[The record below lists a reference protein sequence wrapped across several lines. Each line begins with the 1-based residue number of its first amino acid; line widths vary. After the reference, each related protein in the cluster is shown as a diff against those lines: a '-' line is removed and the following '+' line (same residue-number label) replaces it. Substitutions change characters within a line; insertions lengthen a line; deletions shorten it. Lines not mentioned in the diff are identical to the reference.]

1 MQDKEGHMK
10 KIFLLLICLLTI
22 GSVVFSNS
30 LIVYASDDES
40 NITIASTDQF
50 FSYSFAGMTYTSNIS
65 LDDAWNKA
73 MKSQY
78 ELGNLGLDDIGIEY
92 GLYNSSAINHIVSNE
107 NLRSSSRNPEEDG
120 IKVHLEWQPTSNGDY
135 IPLKYM
141 KVQLYYIYYNNDSP
155 LTSIILEEGYTDD
168 NGDYVFTDALSWK
181 ELLHP
186 VSGIIDMFNGI
197 ELRVRICPESKTFKI
212 QKDWLNI
219 LDLAGE
225 VLTDWSIA
233 DGIIEEFLS
242 YSVITNSINV
252 GFFDRNGDFG
262 TIQIPYGIELDD
274 PGGLAESNIL
284 NRSFKVAQSLAMG
297 QKFINEQG
305 INITNKVNVAYPA
318 FYGSNMDTN
327 AFCYYDY
334 DLQSGLMCIGGLRD
348 EWETML
354 HEYGH
359 FVHASLN
366 LFPFSWADYA
376 AYAISSIFGVDG
388 GVNPE
393 HLGYE
398 DHISDPNYGKGKNVG
413 TKFAWSEGWAEAF
426 SYIVQ
431 DYYWNDYY
439 LSGTNLN
446 TVGLEGVHPLNT
458 TIFKY
463 KTNCCEGQED
473 AITLFLNNLYNL
485 QIDGLEM
492 FLSSIKPGY
501 INGEKIQTIS
511 KFVDNLL
518 ANYPTYHEEV
528 GEILSNCHI
537 SSKLNP
543 ISSFDTYNPPV
554 ISWQINGSQYTP
566 LNQFEIKF
574 YDVNGNEKYNI
585 NNVISTKAYNDIF
598 QYEISNS
605 EWNNILTILGDSS
618 EFGIEIYCYNTTGM
632 LTGPYPSNRVIC
644 DTPYF
649 FDFML
654 DETTNTYTINGITN
668 VQSDDSVIIPNYYNN
683 KKITKINDSAFLNC
697 TQLSAIELP
706 LYLEEI
712 GSSVFKECLSLSSIT
727 ISSSVQYIDDSAFEN
742 CSSLTS
748 VIVVRA
754 VTGITNLG
762 SNAFDGCSTSLQI
775 VVPQDRIAE
784 YKNKVYWSSYKSK
797 IVPNTTSYSE
807 IDLNCLIDEEES
819 VTLNAVYNKL
829 YKLVADCTR
838 SYKFVTDVSSKI
850 IVYNSDMTMAYSGD
864 NSLTAYLN
872 KGTYYLSIEHSTI
885 TTSGTININYKLAYP
900 TDGTAISYNSTN
912 GTNISSSLHLTE
924 NDMCHARLKY
934 TNNQGAGIYKFTLY
948 AGANVIY
955 PEYAIQ
961 VYTDA
966 DRNNLLS
973 MYSVNEL
980 NILAQ
985 SNENENII
993 YVNLPENGTYYID
1006 VTLPSN
1012 NYSILTFNVESIEA
1026 NNINYLNSLSVIGFN
1041 VIFEN
1046 SNAQSYFE
1054 EVTISH
1060 RSEIQLDILTSGI
1073 INNNIKVYV
1082 FEKVRDPGYEP
1093 GINYYYIETVHINE
1107 ITSSNSSPVYTI
1119 VLNPGTYYFG
1129 YAENEDNVNINYA
1142 LRRMVDYTMNMED
1155 TLVADPYYEGYE
1167 LGSEVNLNNGLCDN
1181 YNITEGFTRNIYLMV
1196 EDRLT
1201 DPMSRLDYDW
1211 YSSNESVAK
1220 VTNYGTVLGM
1230 PVDEDT
1236 TVTIYA
1242 VLKADPSIVYYKVFT
1257 ILNDEEEDLI
1267 EIELEMSYSYS
1278 EENGEYQLELNSA
1291 NCPYPM
1297 IQYYDWIIYNE
1308 SNEEVLLNYWG
1319 NVTSTGPCEVL
1330 IVGTYNLNNRVRIF
1344 ITLTIEE

>member
-1 MQDKEGHMK
+1 MPIISPLNKYWIDESTLSDLTDYQKALFIQNVDKAAAEWNSVRIADCDGAIIKLERQSSNGLNVVPIRYNPNLDSNVAGQFNPIPLFHEIEIKRYNDYDTIMHEFGHMIGLQDLDLNNSPGTHISLMGYNSDDILHYQDIQGLAVANGKHTEHDFRKYYYYDEMYNYVCFYCDATDPRSTK
-10 KIFLLLICLLTI
+10 KYDGEHLEYASSCIHEYENLVSAGSRYWQKCTKCYKVVECEFNIKVLSINSVEIVGLIDNRSSVIVPSTIGGQSIVSIGANAFKNCTNLQEVIISNTVTNIDSSAFENCSYLQSVALPSSLVTI
-22 GSVVFSNS
+22 GSSAFKGCAS
-30 LIVYASDDES
+30 LPS
-40 NITIASTDQF
+40 ITIPNSVT
-50 FSYSFAGMTYTSNIS
+50 NI
-65 LDDAWNKA
+65 D
-73 MKSQY
+73 
-78 ELGNLGLDDIGIEY
+78 
-92 GLYNSSAINHIVSNE
+92 SSAFE
-107 NLRSSSRNPEEDG
+107 N
-120 IKVHLEWQPTSNGDY
+120 
-135 IPLKYM
+135 
-141 KVQLYYIYYNNDSP
+141 
-155 LTSIILEEGYTDD
+155 
-168 NGDYVFTDALSWK
+168 
-181 ELLHP
+181 
-186 VSGIIDMFNGI
+186 
-197 ELRVRICPESKTFKI
+197 C
-212 QKDWLNI
+212 
-219 LDLAGE
+219 
-225 VLTDWSIA
+225 
-233 DGIIEEFLS
+233 S
-242 YSVITNSINV
+242 Y
-252 GFFDRNGDFG
+252 
-262 TIQIPYGIELDD
+262 
-274 PGGLAESNIL
+274 
-284 NRSFKVAQSLAMG
+284 
-297 QKFINEQG
+297 
-305 INITNKVNVAYPA
+305 
-318 FYGSNMDTN
+318 
-327 AFCYYDY
+327 
-334 DLQSGLMCIGGLRD
+334 LQSV
-348 EWETML
+348 T
-354 HEYGH
+354 
-359 FVHASLN
+359 
-366 LFPFSWADYA
+366 
-376 AYAISSIFGVDG
+376 
-388 GVNPE
+388 
-393 HLGYE
+393 
-398 DHISDPNYGKGKNVG
+398 
-413 TKFAWSEGWAEAF
+413 
-426 SYIVQ
+426 
-431 DYYWNDYY
+431 
-439 LSGTNLN
+439 LSTNL
-446 TVGLEGVHPLNT
+446 
-458 TIFKY
+458 I
-463 KTNCCEGQED
+463 
-473 AITLFLNNLYNL
+473 AI
-485 QIDGLEM
+485 
-492 FLSSIKPGY
+492 
-501 INGEKIQTIS
+501 GE
-511 KFVDNLL
+511 
-518 ANYPTYHEEV
+518 
-528 GEILSNCHI
+528 
-537 SSKLNP
+537 
-543 ISSFDTYNPPV
+543 
-554 ISWQINGSQYTP
+554 
-566 LNQFEIKF
+566 
-574 YDVNGNEKYNI
+574 
-585 NNVISTKAYNDIF
+585 
-598 QYEISNS
+598 
-605 EWNNILTILGDSS
+605 
-618 EFGIEIYCYNTTGM
+618 
-632 LTGPYPSNRVIC
+632 
-644 DTPYF
+644 
-649 FDFML
+649 
-654 DETTNTYTINGITN
+654 
-668 VQSDDSVIIPNYYNN
+668 
-683 KKITKINDSAFLNC
+683 SAFKGC
-697 TQLSAIELP
+697 A
-706 LYLEEI
+706 
-712 GSSVFKECLSLSSIT
+712 SLSSIT
-727 ISSSVQYIDDSAFEN
+727 IPNGVTNIDSSAFENCSYLQSAILPNNLVAIGISAFKGCGSLGSIVIPNNVQYIDDSAFEN
-742 CSSLTS
+742 CVSLVS
-748 VIVVRA
+748 VIVEREISN
-754 VTGITNLG
+754 ITNLG
-762 SNAFDGCSTSLQI
+762 NNVFDGCSTSLQI
-775 VVPQDRIAE
+775 VVPQDRVAE

-797 IVPNTTSYSE
+797 IVPNNTSYSE

-819 VTLNAVYNKL
+819 VTLNAGYNKL

-973 MYSVNEL
+973 MYLVNEL

>member
-1 MQDKEGHMK
+1 M
-10 KIFLLLICLLTI
+10 
-22 GSVVFSNS
+22 
-30 LIVYASDDES
+30 
-40 NITIASTDQF
+40 
-50 FSYSFAGMTYTSNIS
+50 
-65 LDDAWNKA
+65 
-73 MKSQY
+73 
-78 ELGNLGLDDIGIEY
+78 
-92 GLYNSSAINHIVSNE
+92 
-107 NLRSSSRNPEEDG
+107 
-120 IKVHLEWQPTSNGDY
+120 
-135 IPLKYM
+135 
-141 KVQLYYIYYNNDSP
+141 
-155 LTSIILEEGYTDD
+155 
-168 NGDYVFTDALSWK
+168 
-181 ELLHP
+181 
-186 VSGIIDMFNGI
+186 
-197 ELRVRICPESKTFKI
+197 
-212 QKDWLNI
+212 
-219 LDLAGE
+219 
-225 VLTDWSIA
+225 
-233 DGIIEEFLS
+233 
-242 YSVITNSINV
+242 
-252 GFFDRNGDFG
+252 
-262 TIQIPYGIELDD
+262 
-274 PGGLAESNIL
+274 
-284 NRSFKVAQSLAMG
+284 
-297 QKFINEQG
+297 
-305 INITNKVNVAYPA
+305 
-318 FYGSNMDTN
+318 
-327 AFCYYDY
+327 
-334 DLQSGLMCIGGLRD
+334 
-348 EWETML
+348 
-354 HEYGH
+354 
-359 FVHASLN
+359 
-366 LFPFSWADYA
+366 
-376 AYAISSIFGVDG
+376 
-388 GVNPE
+388 
-393 HLGYE
+393 
-398 DHISDPNYGKGKNVG
+398 
-413 TKFAWSEGWAEAF
+413 
-426 SYIVQ
+426 
-431 DYYWNDYY
+431 
-439 LSGTNLN
+439 
-446 TVGLEGVHPLNT
+446 EGVHPLNT

-511 KFVDNLL
+511 KFVENLL

-528 GEILSNCHI
+528 GEILSSCHI

-543 ISSFDTYNPPV
+543 ISSFDTYNPPI
-554 ISWQINGSQYTP
+554 ISWIINGSQYPP

-574 YDVNGNEKYNI
+574 YDIDDNEIYSINNI
-585 NNVISTKAYNDIF
+585 NTTKAYNDIF

-618 EFGIEIYCYNTTGM
+618 EFGIEIYCYNTTSM

-683 KKITKINDSAFLNC
+683 KKITKINDSVFLNC

-712 GSSVFKECLSLSSIT
+712 GSSVFKGCSSLSSIT
-727 ISSSVQYIDDSAFEN
+727 IPSSVQYIDDSAFEN
-742 CSSLTS
+742 CVSLVS
-748 VIVVRA
+748 VIVEREISN
-754 VTGITNLG
+754 ITNLG
-762 SNAFDGCSTSLQI
+762 NNVFDGCSTSLQI
-775 VVPQDRIAE
+775 VVSQDRVAE

-797 IVPNTTSYSE
+797 IISDNDNYDE
-807 IDLNCLIDEEES
+807 IDLYCLIDEEES
-819 VTLNAVYNKL
+819 ITLNAGYNKL
-829 YKLVADCTR
+829 YKLVVDCTR
-838 SYKFVTDVSSKI
+838 SYKFVTDVASKI
-850 IVYNSDMTMAYSGD
+850 IVYNSDMFVSYSGD
-864 NSLTAYLN
+864 STLTAYLN
-872 KGTYYLSIEHSTI
+872 KGTYYLSIEHSTV
-885 TTSGTININYKLAYP
+885 TSSGTININYALAYP
-900 TDGTAISYNSTN
+900 TDGISIAYNSSN
-912 GTNISSSLHLTE
+912 GTNIASGLHLTE
-924 NDMCHARLKY
+924 NNVYHARLKY
-934 TNNQGAGIYKFTLY
+934 TNYNGAGFYKFTLN
-948 AGANVIY
+948 AGSNATY
-955 PEYAIQ
+955 PENAIQ

-966 DRNNLLS
+966 NRTNLLS
-973 MYSVNEL
+973 IYSLSTVNKF
-980 NILAQ
+980 AQ
-985 SNENENII
+985 SNENENIMHI
-993 YVNLPENGTYYID
+993 YLPENGTYYID
-1006 VTLPSN
+1006 VTLPLSS
-1012 NYSILTFNVESIEA
+1012 YSTLTFNIQSVAE
-1026 NNINYLNSLSVIGFN
+1026 NNINYLNSLTSIEFDVL
-1041 VIFEN
+1041 FEN
-1046 SNAQSYFE
+1046 VNTQSCFE

-1060 RSEIQLDILTSGI
+1060 RSEIQLDILSSGT

-1082 FEKVRDPGYEP
+1082 FEKVRDHGYEP
-1093 GINYYYIETVHINE
+1093 GINYYYIETVYIDE
-1107 ITSSNSSPVYTI
+1107 ITSINRSPVFTI
-1119 VLNPGTYYFG
+1119 VLDPGTYYFG

-1297 IQYYDWIIYNE
+1297 IQYYNWNVNNE

-1319 NVTSTGPCEVL
+1319 NVTSTGSCEVL

>member
-1 MQDKEGHMK
+1 M
-10 KIFLLLICLLTI
+10 
-22 GSVVFSNS
+22 
-30 LIVYASDDES
+30 
-40 NITIASTDQF
+40 
-50 FSYSFAGMTYTSNIS
+50 
-65 LDDAWNKA
+65 
-73 MKSQY
+73 
-78 ELGNLGLDDIGIEY
+78 
-92 GLYNSSAINHIVSNE
+92 
-107 NLRSSSRNPEEDG
+107 
-120 IKVHLEWQPTSNGDY
+120 
-135 IPLKYM
+135 
-141 KVQLYYIYYNNDSP
+141 
-155 LTSIILEEGYTDD
+155 
-168 NGDYVFTDALSWK
+168 
-181 ELLHP
+181 
-186 VSGIIDMFNGI
+186 
-197 ELRVRICPESKTFKI
+197 
-212 QKDWLNI
+212 
-219 LDLAGE
+219 
-225 VLTDWSIA
+225 LTDWSIV
-233 DGIIEEFLS
+233 DGIIEKFLS

-262 TIQIPYGIELDD
+262 TIQIPYGIQLDKT
-274 PGGLAESNIL
+274 GGLAEANVL

-318 FYGSNMDTN
+318 FYDSEMDTN

-334 DLQSGLMCIGGLRD
+334 HLQSGLMCIGGLRD
-348 EWETML
+348 EWKTML
-354 HEYGH
+354 HEYDH
-359 FVHASLN
+359 FVQGSLN

-376 AYAISSIFGVDG
+376 AYAISSIFGFNG

-393 HLGYE
+393 HSGYE

-413 TKFAWSEGWAEAF
+413 TKFSWSEGWAEAF

-439 LSGTNLN
+439 LTGKTLSST
-446 TVGLEGVHPLNT
+446 GLEGVKSLDTSYLYIDYNS
-458 TIFKY
+458 
-463 KTNCCEGQED
+463 CEGQEW
-473 AITLFLNNLYNL
+473 AITVFLNNLYNL

-511 KFVDNLL
+511 KFVENLL

-528 GEILSNCHI
+528 GEILSSCHI

-543 ISSFDTYNPPV
+543 ISSFDTYNPPI
-554 ISWQINGSQYTP
+554 ISWIINGSQYTP
-566 LNQFEIKF
+566 LDQFEIKF
-574 YDVNGNEKYNI
+574 YDIDDNEIYSINNI
-585 NNVISTKAYNDIF
+585 NTTKAYNDIF

-618 EFGIEIYCYNTTGM
+618 EFGIEIYCYNTTSM

-712 GSSVFKECLSLSSIT
+712 GSSVFKECSSLSSIT
-727 ISSSVQYIDDSAFEN
+727 IPSSVQYIDDSAFEN
-742 CSSLTS
+742 CVSLVS
-748 VIVVRA
+748 VIVEREISN
-754 VTGITNLG
+754 ITNLG
-762 SNAFDGCSTSLQI
+762 NNVFDGCSTSLQI
-775 VVPQDRIAE
+775 VVPQDRVAE
-784 YKNKVYWSSYKSK
+784 YKNKVYWSSYKNRIIPDNDSFYE
-797 IVPNTTSYSE
+797 INIDCLVSGSE
-807 IDLNCLIDEEES
+807 STALN
-819 VTLNAVYNKL
+819 NGYNKL
-829 YKLVADCTR
+829 YKLNVDCTR
-838 SYKFVTDVSSKI
+838 SYKFTTDYNTNI
-850 IVYNSDMTMAYSGD
+850 NIYNSDMTNVYSGE
-864 NSLTAYLN
+864 NTLTAYLN
-872 KGTYYLSIEHSTI
+872 KGIYYLSVELSSTSDSEI
-885 TTSGTININYKLAYP
+885 INVSYQLAYP
-900 TDGTAISYNSTN
+900 TDGISITFNSSS
-912 GTNISSSLHLTE
+912 GTNILSGLHLTE
-924 NDMCHARLKY
+924 NNMYHARLKY
-934 TNNQGAGIYKFTLY
+934 TNYNGAGFYKFTLN
-948 AGANVIY
+948 AGSNVAY

-1012 NYSILTFNVESIEA
+1012 NYSILTFNIESMET

-1093 GINYYYIETVHINE
+1093 GINYYYIETVYIDE
-1107 ITSSNSSPVYTI
+1107 ITSINRSPIFTI
-1119 VLNPGTYYFG
+1119 VLDPGTYYFG
-1129 YAENEDNVNINYA
+1129 YAENEDNANINFA
-1142 LRRMVDYTMNMED
+1142 LRRMVDYNMNMQGI
-1155 TLVADPYYEGYE
+1155 LVADPYYTGYDLGTEVLLNEGECNEYT
-1167 LGSEVNLNNGLCDN
+1167 
-1181 YNITEGFTRNIYLMV
+1181 ITEGFTRNIYLMV
-1196 EDRLT
+1196 EDRLR
-1201 DPMSRLDYDW
+1201 DPMSRLDYNW
-1211 YSSNESVAK
+1211 YSSNESVVT
-1220 VTNYGTVLGM
+1220 VTNYGTVLAM
-1230 PVDEDT
+1230 PVTEDT

-1242 VLKADPSIVYYKVFT
+1242 VLKDDPKIVYYRTFIV
-1257 ILNDEEEDLI
+1257 LNDVEEDLI
-1267 EIELEMSYSYS
+1267 EIELNMSYSYVA
-1278 EENGEYQLELNSA
+1278 ENGTYQLELNST

-1297 IQYYDWIIYNE
+1297 IQYYSWNIIND
-1308 SNEEVLLNYWG
+1308 SEETVTMNYWG
-1319 NVTSTGPCEVL
+1319 QISSTGTCTVL
-1330 IVGTYNLNNRVRIF
+1330 IVGTYNLNSRLRLYI
-1344 ITLTIEE
+1344 ILTIE

>member
-1 MQDKEGHMK
+1 M
-10 KIFLLLICLLTI
+10 
-22 GSVVFSNS
+22 
-30 LIVYASDDES
+30 
-40 NITIASTDQF
+40 
-50 FSYSFAGMTYTSNIS
+50 
-65 LDDAWNKA
+65 
-73 MKSQY
+73 
-78 ELGNLGLDDIGIEY
+78 
-92 GLYNSSAINHIVSNE
+92 
-107 NLRSSSRNPEEDG
+107 
-120 IKVHLEWQPTSNGDY
+120 
-135 IPLKYM
+135 
-141 KVQLYYIYYNNDSP
+141 
-155 LTSIILEEGYTDD
+155 
-168 NGDYVFTDALSWK
+168 
-181 ELLHP
+181 
-186 VSGIIDMFNGI
+186 
-197 ELRVRICPESKTFKI
+197 
-212 QKDWLNI
+212 
-219 LDLAGE
+219 
-225 VLTDWSIA
+225 
-233 DGIIEEFLS
+233 
-242 YSVITNSINV
+242 
-252 GFFDRNGDFG
+252 
-262 TIQIPYGIELDD
+262 
-274 PGGLAESNIL
+274 
-284 NRSFKVAQSLAMG
+284 
-297 QKFINEQG
+297 
-305 INITNKVNVAYPA
+305 
-318 FYGSNMDTN
+318 
-327 AFCYYDY
+327 
-334 DLQSGLMCIGGLRD
+334 
-348 EWETML
+348 
-354 HEYGH
+354 
-359 FVHASLN
+359 N

-376 AYAISSIFGVDG
+376 AYAISSIFGVDV

-393 HLGYE
+393 HSGYE

-439 LSGTNLN
+439 LTGKTLSST
-446 TVGLEGVHPLNT
+446 GLEGVKSLDTSYSN
-458 TIFKY
+458 IKF
-463 KTNCCEGQED
+463 NSCEGQEW
-473 AITLFLNNLYNL
+473 AITVFLNNLYNL

-511 KFVDNLL
+511 KFVENLL

-528 GEILSNCHI
+528 GEILSSCHI

-543 ISSFDTYNPPV
+543 ISSFDTYNPPI
-554 ISWQINGSQYTP
+554 ISWIINGSQYTP
-566 LNQFEIKF
+566 LDQFEIKF
-574 YDVNGNEKYNI
+574 YDIDDNEIYSINNI
-585 NNVISTKAYNDIF
+585 NTTKAYNDIF

-618 EFGIEIYCYNTTGM
+618 EFGIEIYCYNTTSM

-712 GSSVFKECLSLSSIT
+712 GSSVFKECSSLSSIT
-727 ISSSVQYIDDSAFEN
+727 IPSSVQYIDDSAFEN
-742 CSSLTS
+742 CVSLVS
-748 VIVVRA
+748 VIVEREISN
-754 VTGITNLG
+754 ITNLG
-762 SNAFDGCSTSLQI
+762 NNVFDGCSTSLQI
-775 VVPQDRIAE
+775 VVPQDRVAE

-797 IVPNTTSYSE
+797 IISDNDNYDE
-807 IDLNCLIDEEES
+807 IDLYCLIDEEES
-819 VTLNAVYNKL
+819 ITLNAGYNKL

-838 SYKFVTDVSSKI
+838 SYKFVTDVASKI

-872 KGTYYLSIEHSTI
+872 KGTYYLSIEHSTV
-885 TTSGTININYKLAYP
+885 TSSGTININYALAYP
-900 TDGTAISYNSTN
+900 TDGISITFNSSS
-912 GTNISSSLHLTE
+912 GTNILSGLHLTE
-924 NDMCHARLKY
+924 NNMYHARLKY
-934 TNNQGAGIYKFTLY
+934 TNYNGAGFYKFTLN
-948 AGANVIY
+948 AGSNVAY

-1012 NYSILTFNVESIEA
+1012 NYSILTFNVESMET

-1093 GINYYYIETVHINE
+1093 GINYYYIETVYIDE
-1107 ITSSNSSPVYTI
+1107 ITSINRSPIFTI
-1119 VLNPGTYYFG
+1119 VLDPGTYYFG
-1129 YAENEDNVNINYA
+1129 YAENEDNANINFA
-1142 LRRMVDYTMNMED
+1142 LRRMVDYNMNMQGI
-1155 TLVADPYYEGYE
+1155 LVADPYYTGYDLGTEVLLNEGECNEYT
-1167 LGSEVNLNNGLCDN
+1167 
-1181 YNITEGFTRNIYLMV
+1181 ITEGFTRNIYLMV
-1196 EDRLT
+1196 EDRLN
-1201 DPMSRLDYDW
+1201 DPMSRLDYNW
-1211 YSSNESVAK
+1211 YSSNESVAT
-1220 VTNYGTVLGM
+1220 VTQYGTVLGM
-1230 PVDEDT
+1230 PVDSDT
-1236 TVTIYA
+1236 SVTIYA
-1242 VLKADPSIVYYKVFT
+1242 VLKIDPSIVYYKTFT
-1257 ILNDEEEDLI
+1257 ILNDLEEDLI
-1267 EIELEMSYSYS
+1267 EIELDMTYSYS
-1278 EENGEYQLELNSA
+1278 EENGYYQLELNST

-1297 IQYYDWIIYNE
+1297 IQYYSWNIIND
-1308 SNEEVLLNYWG
+1308 SEETVTMNYWG
-1319 NVTSTGPCEVL
+1319 QISSTGTCTVL
-1330 IVGTYNLNNRVRIF
+1330 IVGTYNLNSRLRLYI
-1344 ITLTIEE
+1344 ILTIE

>member
-22 GSVVFSNS
+22 GAVAFSNS
-30 LIVYASDDES
+30 LIVYASDDETD
-40 NITIASTDQF
+40 IALASTDQF

-78 ELGNLGLDDIGIEY
+78 ELGNLGLDDIEIEY
-92 GLYNSSAINHIVSNE
+92 GLYNSSVINHIIPNE

-120 IKVHLEWQPTSNGDY
+120 IKVHLEWQPASNGDY

-168 NGDYVFTDALSWK
+168 NGDYVFTDVLSWK

-219 LDLAGE
+219 LDLSGE
-225 VLTDWSIA
+225 VLLDWSIV

-262 TIQIPYGIELDD
+262 TIQIPYGIQLDKTS
-274 PGGLAESNIL
+274 GLAEANVL
-284 NRSFKVAQSLAMG
+284 NRLFKVAQSLAMG

-305 INITNKVNVAYPA
+305 IDITNKVNVAYPA
-318 FYGSNMDTN
+318 FYDSDMDTN

-359 FVHASLN
+359 FVQGSLN

-376 AYAISSIFGVDG
+376 AYAISSIFGFNG

-393 HLGYE
+393 HSGYE

-413 TKFAWSEGWAEAF
+413 TKFSWSEGWAEAF

-439 LSGTNLN
+439 LTGKTLSST
-446 TVGLEGVHPLNT
+446 GLEGVKSLDTSYLYIDYNS
-458 TIFKY
+458 
-463 KTNCCEGQED
+463 CEGQEW
-473 AITLFLNNLYNL
+473 AITVFLNNLYNL

-511 KFVDNLL
+511 KFVENLL

-528 GEILSNCHI
+528 GEILSSCHI

-543 ISSFDTYNPPV
+543 ISSFDTYNPPI
-554 ISWQINGSQYTP
+554 ISWIINGSQYTP
-566 LNQFEIKF
+566 LDQFEIKF
-574 YDVNGNEKYNI
+574 YDIDDNEIYSINNI
-585 NNVISTKAYNDIF
+585 NTTKAYNDIF

-618 EFGIEIYCYNTTGM
+618 EFGIEIYCYNTTSM

-712 GSSVFKECLSLSSIT
+712 GSSVFKECSSLSSIT
-727 ISSSVQYIDDSAFEN
+727 IPSSVQYIDDSAFEN
-742 CSSLTS
+742 CVSLVS
-748 VIVVRA
+748 VIVEREISN
-754 VTGITNLG
+754 ITNLG
-762 SNAFDGCSTSLQI
+762 NNVFDGCSTSLQI
-775 VVPQDRIAE
+775 VVPQDRVAE

-797 IVPNTTSYSE
+797 IISDNDNYDE
-807 IDLNCLIDEEES
+807 IDLYCLIDEEES
-819 VTLNAVYNKL
+819 ITLNAGYNKL

-838 SYKFVTDVSSKI
+838 SYKFVTDVASKI
-850 IVYNSDMTMAYSGD
+850 IVYNSDMTNVYSGD

-872 KGTYYLSIEHSTI
+872 KGTYYLSIEHSTV
-885 TTSGTININYKLAYP
+885 TSSGTININYALAYP
-900 TDGTAISYNSTN
+900 TDGISITFNSSS
-912 GTNISSSLHLTE
+912 GTNILSGLHLTE
-924 NDMCHARLKY
+924 NNMYHARLKY
-934 TNNQGAGIYKFTLY
+934 TNYNGAGFYKFTLN
-948 AGANVIY
+948 AGSNVAY

-985 SNENENII
+985 SNENENTI

-1012 NYSILTFNVESIEA
+1012 NYSILTFNIESMET

-1093 GINYYYIETVHINE
+1093 GINYYYIETVYIDE
-1107 ITSSNSSPVYTI
+1107 ITSINRSPIFTI
-1119 VLNPGTYYFG
+1119 VLDPGTYYFG
-1129 YAENEDNVNINYA
+1129 YAENEDNANINFA
-1142 LRRMVDYTMNMED
+1142 LRRMVDYNMNMQGI
-1155 TLVADPYYEGYE
+1155 LVADPYYTGYDLGTEVLLNEGECNEYT
-1167 LGSEVNLNNGLCDN
+1167 
-1181 YNITEGFTRNIYLMV
+1181 ITEGFTRNIYLMV
-1196 EDRLT
+1196 EDRLR
-1201 DPMSRLDYDW
+1201 DPMSRLDYNW
-1211 YSSNESVAK
+1211 YSSNESVVT
-1220 VTNYGTVLGM
+1220 VTNYGTVLAM
-1230 PVDEDT
+1230 PVTEDT

-1242 VLKADPSIVYYKVFT
+1242 VLKDDPKIVYYRTFIV
-1257 ILNDEEEDLI
+1257 LNDVEEDLI
-1267 EIELEMSYSYS
+1267 EIELNMSYSYVA
-1278 EENGEYQLELNSA
+1278 ENGTYQLELNST

-1297 IQYYDWIIYNE
+1297 IQYYSWNIIND
-1308 SNEEVLLNYWG
+1308 SEETVTMNYWG
-1319 NVTSTGPCEVL
+1319 QISSTGTCTVL
-1330 IVGTYNLNNRVRIF
+1330 IVGTYNLNSRLRLYI
-1344 ITLTIEE
+1344 ILTIE

>member
-1 MQDKEGHMK
+1 
-10 KIFLLLICLLTI
+10 
-22 GSVVFSNS
+22 
-30 LIVYASDDES
+30 
-40 NITIASTDQF
+40 
-50 FSYSFAGMTYTSNIS
+50 
-65 LDDAWNKA
+65 
-73 MKSQY
+73 
-78 ELGNLGLDDIGIEY
+78 
-92 GLYNSSAINHIVSNE
+92 
-107 NLRSSSRNPEEDG
+107 
-120 IKVHLEWQPTSNGDY
+120 
-135 IPLKYM
+135 
-141 KVQLYYIYYNNDSP
+141 
-155 LTSIILEEGYTDD
+155 
-168 NGDYVFTDALSWK
+168 
-181 ELLHP
+181 
-186 VSGIIDMFNGI
+186 
-197 ELRVRICPESKTFKI
+197 
-212 QKDWLNI
+212 
-219 LDLAGE
+219 
-225 VLTDWSIA
+225 
-233 DGIIEEFLS
+233 
-242 YSVITNSINV
+242 
-252 GFFDRNGDFG
+252 
-262 TIQIPYGIELDD
+262 
-274 PGGLAESNIL
+274 
-284 NRSFKVAQSLAMG
+284 
-297 QKFINEQG
+297 
-305 INITNKVNVAYPA
+305 
-318 FYGSNMDTN
+318 
-327 AFCYYDY
+327 
-334 DLQSGLMCIGGLRD
+334 
-348 EWETML
+348 
-354 HEYGH
+354 
-359 FVHASLN
+359 
-366 LFPFSWADYA
+366 
-376 AYAISSIFGVDG
+376 
-388 GVNPE
+388 
-393 HLGYE
+393 
-398 DHISDPNYGKGKNVG
+398 
-413 TKFAWSEGWAEAF
+413 
-426 SYIVQ
+426 
-431 DYYWNDYY
+431 
-439 LSGTNLN
+439 
-446 TVGLEGVHPLNT
+446 
-458 TIFKY
+458 
-463 KTNCCEGQED
+463 
-473 AITLFLNNLYNL
+473 
-485 QIDGLEM
+485 
-492 FLSSIKPGY
+492 
-501 INGEKIQTIS
+501 
-511 KFVDNLL
+511 
-518 ANYPTYHEEV
+518 
-528 GEILSNCHI
+528 
-537 SSKLNP
+537 
-543 ISSFDTYNPPV
+543 
-554 ISWQINGSQYTP
+554 
-566 LNQFEIKF
+566 
-574 YDVNGNEKYNI
+574 
-585 NNVISTKAYNDIF
+585 
-598 QYEISNS
+598 
-605 EWNNILTILGDSS
+605 
-618 EFGIEIYCYNTTGM
+618 
-632 LTGPYPSNRVIC
+632 
-644 DTPYF
+644 
-649 FDFML
+649 
-654 DETTNTYTINGITN
+654 
-668 VQSDDSVIIPNYYNN
+668 
-683 KKITKINDSAFLNC
+683 
-697 TQLSAIELP
+697 
-706 LYLEEI
+706 
-712 GSSVFKECLSLSSIT
+712 
-727 ISSSVQYIDDSAFEN
+727 
-742 CSSLTS
+742 
-748 VIVVRA
+748 
-754 VTGITNLG
+754 
-762 SNAFDGCSTSLQI
+762 
-775 VVPQDRIAE
+775 
-784 YKNKVYWSSYKSK
+784 
-797 IVPNTTSYSE
+797 
-807 IDLNCLIDEEES
+807 
-819 VTLNAVYNKL
+819 
-829 YKLVADCTR
+829 
-838 SYKFVTDVSSKI
+838 
-850 IVYNSDMTMAYSGD
+850 MAYSGD

-1006 VTLPSN
+1006 ITLPSN